1 MAQTIKIKRST
12 STASPSSLQQGELA
26 YSQNSKKLFIGQ
38 PGGSTGD
45 ILVIGGQYYS
55 DIIDDLVA
63 GSSITITGDVAGT
76 STFNAGTGVWTVN
89 VAQQAD
95 SVDLGTHTTGN
106 YVATIADAG
115 NSNITVANSGAESA
129 AITLD
134 LTSTAVSAGS
144 YGSATAIPNFTVDA
158 KGRLTAAGS
167 SAANFSID
175 ADAGTADTVTLGE
188 TITFAGGTALTST
201 AADNSITFALDNT
214 AVTAGSYG
222 SATAIPT
229 FTVDQ
234 QGRLTAAGTA
244 SLSTSFTLAADSGTN
259 DTFNNGETL
268 TFAGGTALSSTVADN
283 SITFALDNTAVT
295 AGSYGSAT
303 AIPTFTVDAQGR
315 LTAAGTASVATNLS
329 ISGDSGTD
337 TIAIATGTLNFAGG
351 TGLTSTVTD
360 DDVSIAL
367 DNTAVTAG
375 NYGSATAIPT
385 FTVDAQGRLTAAGTA
400 AATFT
405 LAADSGT
412 NDSVTLGETIT
423 ISGDTGISTVVSANE
438 ISVDLDDTAVTA
450 GSYGSATSVPTFTV
464 DQQGRLTAAGSASIS
479 TSFTL
484 AADSGT
490 NDTFNTG
497 ETLTIAGGTG
507 VATTVSD
514 NQISVAIGQ
523 AVGTTDN
530 VQFNNV
536 QVDGTL
542 TSDDITSTNI
552 SVDGNATI
560 TGNLTVNGTT
570 TTVNSTTVTL
580 DDPLLTLGG
589 DTAPTADD
597 NLDRGVEFR
606 WHDGTNAKLGFFGYD
621 DSASYFTFIPDA
633 TNTSNVM
640 SGTAGAAKFGS
651 LALDTALTVPNGGTG
666 RTTATANGIIYG
678 NGTSALGVTAAG
690 TYDSSNSVGQ
700 LLSVNSSGVPTWT
713 NTLDGG
719 TF

>member
-12 STASPSSLQQGELA
+12 STAAPTSLQQGELA

-38 PGGSTGD
+38 PGGGTGD

-188 TITFAGGTALTST
+188 TI
-201 AADNSITFALDNT
+201 
-214 AVTAGSYG
+214 
-222 SATAIPT
+222 
-229 FTVDQ
+229 
-234 QGRLTAAGTA
+234 
-244 SLSTSFTLAADSGTN
+244 
-259 DTFNNGETL
+259 

>member
-12 STASPSSLQQGELA
+12 STAAPTSLQQGELA

-38 PGGSTGD
+38 PGGGTGD

-89 VAQQAD
+89 VAQQAN

-134 LTSTAVSAGS
+134 LASTAVSAGS

-158 KGRLTAAGS
+158 KGRLTAAGT

-175 ADAGTADTVTLGE
+175 ADGGTADTVTLGE

-222 SATAIPT
+222 STTAIPT
-229 FTVDQ
+229 FTVDA

-295 AGSYGSAT
+295 AGSYGSAS

-315 LTAAGTASVATNLS
+315 LTAAGTASIATNLS

-337 TIAIATGTLNFAGG
+337 TVALATGTLNFAGG

-360 DDVSIAL
+360 DDVSISL

-385 FTVDAQGRLTAAGTA
+385 FSVDAQGRLTAAGTA

-450 GSYGSATSVPTFTV
+450 GSYGSATAIPTFTV

-479 TSFTL
+479 TSFDI
-484 AADSGT
+484 AADTGT
-490 NDTFNTG
+490 TDTVAGG

-507 VATTVSD
+507 VATTVTN
-514 NQISVAIGQ
+514 NQIAVAIGQ
-523 AVGTTDN
+523 AVGTTDD
-530 VQFNNV
+530 VQFNDV

-552 SVDGNATI
+552 SVAGNATI

-589 DTAPTADD
+589 DSAPSADD

-606 WHDGTNAKLGFFGYD
+606 WHDGTDAKLGFFGYD

-633 TNTSNVM
+633 TNTTNVM

-651 LALDTALTVPNGGTG
+651 LALDTDLAVEHGGTG
-666 RTTATANGIIYG
+666 RGTFTSNGIVYG
-678 NGTSALGVTAAG
+678 NGTSALAVSAAG
-690 TYDSSNSVGQ
+690 TYDSTHSVGQ

-719 TF
+719 SF